1 VADSP
6 EQFAAIMDTWF
17 AEWKENGTVEYGG
30 IDEKIRVYTREKQ
43 AEKLA
48 SAILSLEQASRH

>member
-1 VADSP
+1 
-6 EQFAAIMDTWF
+6 MDTWF

-48 SAILSLEQASRH
+48 AGILSLE